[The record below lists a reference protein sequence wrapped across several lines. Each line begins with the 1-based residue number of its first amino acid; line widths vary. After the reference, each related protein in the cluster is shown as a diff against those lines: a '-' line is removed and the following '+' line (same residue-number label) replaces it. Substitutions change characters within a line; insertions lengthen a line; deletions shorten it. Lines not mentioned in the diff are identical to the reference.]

1 MQSLHCRWWWS
12 SWNWN
17 NRGALFL
24 FLLFS
29 LFLVLQSLHCHRHC
43 AQKQRS
49 FHWKQML
56 WRSLSHILLPTQCQ
70 CFSLMKA
77 LYELCKMLTRRRSLS
92 SQTCSHPLNVSLS
105 WKLFPALEKQ
115 MFRRRL
121 SRVALSHLLHS
132 HIFPS
137 FKTIISLHRTW
148 VTFELVLCVPFSLN
162 FDPECFTRS

>member
-1 MQSLHCRWWWS
+1 MYFFSEVLISGGECRVCTADDDEAPETETTEVS
-12 SWNWN
+12 
-17 NRGALFL
+17 LFL

-56 WRSLSHILLPTQCQ
+56 WRSLSHILLLTQSQ
-70 CFSLMKA
+70 CFSFMKA
-77 LYELCKMLTRRRSLS
+77 LYKFCKMLTRRRSLS
-92 SQTCSHPLNVSLS
+92 SHTCSHPLNVSLS

-115 MFRRRL
+115 MFRRTL

-137 FKTIISLHRTW
+137 FKTIISPHKT
-148 VTFELVLCVPFSLN
+148 
-162 FDPECFTRS
+162 

>member
-49 FHWKQML
+49 VHWKQML
-56 WRSLSHILLPTQCQ
+56 WRSLSHILLRTQSQ
-70 CFSLMKA
+70 CFSFMKA
-77 LYELCKMLTRRRSLS
+77 LYKLCKMLTKRRSLS
-92 SQTCSHPLNVSLS
+92 SHTCSHPLNVSLS

-115 MFRRRL
+115 MIRRTL

-132 HIFPS
+132 HIFSS
-137 FKTIISLHRTW
+137 FKTIISPQKT
-148 VTFELVLCVPFSLN
+148 
-162 FDPECFTRS
+162 